1 MKVSCDI
8 IRDLLPLYAEDMVS
22 DDTKAMVE
30 EHLADC
36 PGCAQQLDRT
46 RQARM
51 VPVRAVDT
59 DTASIERV
67 GQAIRKRRWTAAA
80 FAVLL
85 ALTVSLGLYLVLN
98 KHQYIPLEQAVVEIT
113 VTEDR
118 VEVKFTEQVLNF
130 VAQREIWA
138 EESEESLAL
147 ICYTTRW
154 GALMNSTRGR
164 EAYVFSFPK
173 AQYSRLYYESTASGE
188 ENQVIWGKPF
198 SGGTATLPRLAMHYY
213 FLIAVFF
220 GTVLLIPGLA
230 LRKKTAGR
238 GLMKTGAYFF
248 CYAVSSFTAAWGD
261 WRVYGDVNFTAHFL
275 ANVLLGTLLW
285 LTLLA
290 GSKLRQISR
299 VDKIA

>member
-1 MKVSCDI
+1 MKVTCDI

-36 PGCAQQLDRT
+36 PDCAQQLDGT

-51 VPVRAVDT
+51 IPVSAVDT
-59 DTASIERV
+59 DTTSIERV

-147 ICYTTRW
+147 
-154 GALMNSTRGR
+154 GLSG
-164 EAYVFSFPK
+164 SFCGIHPM
-173 AQYSRLYYESTASGE
+173 L
-188 ENQVIWGKPF
+188 
-198 SGGTATLPRLAMHYY
+198 
-213 FLIAVFF
+213 
-220 GTVLLIPGLA
+220 GL
-230 LRKKTAGR
+230 
-238 GLMKTGAYFF
+238 
-248 CYAVSSFTAAWGD
+248 SWS
-261 WRVYGDVNFTAHFL
+261 
-275 ANVLLGTLLW
+275 
-285 LTLLA
+285 A
-290 GSKLRQISR
+290 GSAAGSAGGS
-299 VDKIA
+299 VAAGSAVAGTCVAGACVAGGSVTCVSVPA